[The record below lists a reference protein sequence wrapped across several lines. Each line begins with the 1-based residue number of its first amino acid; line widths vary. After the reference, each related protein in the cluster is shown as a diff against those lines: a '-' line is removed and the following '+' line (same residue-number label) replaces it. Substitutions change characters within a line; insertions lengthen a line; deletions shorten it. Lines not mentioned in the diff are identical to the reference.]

1 VSLIPSESSH
11 FPDLIGQRHG
21 YRNPNARR
29 PSLKRSQREAPA
41 PPASPAISK
50 KPDENKDRLK
60 PQEGII
66 PTDGASNTAEQLE
79 LVPQNPPAETVGP
92 SHTPLPILPQRS
104 VALTRSK
111 IQTQEVAK
119 IQTEEVAKPRPATR
133 PRTPI
138 RGLVVAHP
146 TPVIRQKPSLPSL
159 QSRDRVKLV
168 RFIACEIIATGVLIW
183 AMKFGFS
190 HPSSN
195 DSVSLFFK
203 ILAIAAAIGAAIV
216 PVIFYGLPAMLLRS
230 ER

>member
-1 VSLIPSESSH
+1 VPK
-11 FPDLIGQRHG
+11 
-21 YRNPNARR
+21 R
-29 PSLKRSQREAPA
+29 PE
-41 PPASPAISK
+41 
-50 KPDENKDRLK
+50 DNKDALK
-60 PQEGII
+60 PQDGVI
-66 PTDGASNTAEQLE
+66 PTAGPTNTAEQLE
-79 LVPQNPPAETVGP
+79 LVPPNAPTETSRP
-92 SHTPLPILPQRS
+92 LSSALPTPPQRS
-104 VALTRSK
+104 LALMRSK

-168 RFIACEIIATGVLIW
+168 RFTACEIIAIGVLIW

-190 HPSSN
+190 HHSSH

-203 ILAIAAAIGAAIV
+203 ILAIAAAVGAAIA
-216 PVIFYGLPAMLLRS
+216 PVIFYGLPAILSRS
-230 ER
+230 SAE